1 MSQQLRTLSDP
12 AEGLDSA
19 PSTPFW
25 QLTPLPEDVMPS
37 SGLCRHQ
44 AGKQTNKQTNK
55 SQKEKKK
62 YPYTQNKNE
71 HMFKYEL

>member
-55 SQKEKKK
+55 
-62 YPYTQNKNE
+62 
-71 HMFKYEL
+71 